1 MKFSGFSV
9 SLALASALS
18 VSALPTLPGRTDLSA
33 LPGRTAVGDAASSTD
48 GTAAAM
54 KRRDG
59 GDALG
64 GAVYGVTGSSNGL
77 VGIVGSAAGTAESTS
92 AGAVGTAE
100 STVAGVVP
108 AKREVP
114 GLNGLS
120 ALPGGT
126 VVGEVEGTTEAAVGS
141 VKRDG
146 STDAVAGAVYGV
158 TSSTNGIVGVAGSA
172 AGTGESTA
180 AGAVGTVESTAAGV
194 IPAKREVPGL
204 NGLSALP
211 GGTVVGEV
219 EGTAEGA
226 AAGMK
231 RDVKR
236 DSTDALTG
244 TVYGVTESTNGLVG
258 IAGSAA
264 GTAETTSAGAV
275 GTVESTVA
283 GVVPAKRQ
291 LPGLGN
297 VVDASVQN
305 DLGML
310 TGNPSGLIGA
320 LAGLQTALSTGN
332 ILPSQISSLPVEF
345 EYVVEFLYT
354 A

>member
-33 LPGRTAVGDAASSTD
+33 LPGRTAVGDVANSAD
-48 GTAAAM
+48 GTAAGM

-64 GAVYGVTGSSNGL
+64 GAVYGVTGSTNGL
-77 VGIVGSAAGTAESTS
+77 VGIVGSAAGTGESAS

-114 GLNGLS
+114 GLTALNGVTGGS
-120 ALPGGT
+120 AVGDVEGMAEGT
-126 VVGEVEGTTEAAVGS
+126 VS
-141 VKRDG
+141 RVKRDG
-146 STDAVAGAVYGV
+146 SSDAVGGAVYGV
-158 TSSTNGIVGVAGSA
+158 TGSTNGIVGVVGSA
-172 AGTGESTA
+172 AGTGESA
-180 AGAVGTVESTAAGV
+180 SAGAVGTVESTVAGV
-194 IPAKREVPGL
+194 VPAKREVPGL
-204 NGLSALP
+204 TGLNGVPSGTAV
-211 GGTVVGEV
+211 GDVEGMAEGTV
-219 EGTAEGA
+219 AS
-226 AAGMK
+226 
-231 RDVKR
+231 VKR
-236 DSTDALTG
+236 DGSTDALTG

-258 IAGSAA
+258 IVGSAA
-264 GTAETTSAGAV
+264 GTGESTSAGAV